1 MKIPAILL
9 VLGLS
14 AQGTAPSLAQSPQS
28 NPKAIKPEKV
38 TQPPAPAPSG
48 LTCIITHRGDGKRAQ
63 AGDTVLVHYTG
74 LLTNGTIFDS
84 SRERKE
90 PIAFPLGKGAVIKGW
105 DEGIAQLG
113 IGDQALLIIPPHLG
127 YAAKGAGSVIPP
139 NATLIFVVELVDIKG
154 PALSSVLLQTY
165 QEKGFAALL
174 AQYREL
180 KTTGMGDYYTSE
192 SDTNNLGYK
201 LLGLEKINEAIA
213 IFEWNVEAFPASGNA
228 YDSLAEANL
237 KAGNLALAIQQY
249 ERSLQLDPK
258 NGNAAEMLK
267 KLKQQ

>member
-14 AQGTAPSLAQSPQS
+14 AHGAAPGLAQSPQS
-28 NPKAIKPEKV
+28 KPDVKQTENG
-38 TQPPAPAPSG
+38 TQPPTPAPSG
-48 LTCIITHRGDGKRAQ
+48 LTCIITHNGEGKRAK

-74 LLTNGTIFDS
+74 LLTNGTVFDS

-105 DEGIAQLG
+105 DEGIAQMG

-154 PALSSVLLQTY
+154 PALSGVLLQSY
-165 QEKGFAALL
+165 QEKGIGALL
-174 AQYREL
+174 AHYREL
-180 KTTGMGDYYTSE
+180 KTTGMGGYYTSE
-192 SDTNNLGYK
+192 SDTNYLGYK
-201 LLGLEKINEAIA
+201 LLGLGKVKEAIA
-213 IFEWNVEAFPASGNA
+213 IFELNVEAFPASGNA

-237 KAGNLALAIQQY
+237 KADNLALAIRQY

-258 NGNAAEMLK
+258 NGHAVEMLK
-267 KLKQQ
+267 KLKGQ

>member
-1 MKIPAILL
+1 MKIPAILF
-9 VLGLS
+9 VLGLF
-14 AQGTAPSLAQSPQS
+14 AQGTTPGLAQASKS
-28 NPKAIKPEKV
+28 KPKVKKTEKV
-38 TQPPAPAPSG
+38 TQAPEPAPSG

-74 LLTNGTIFDS
+74 LLTNGRTFDS

-90 PIAFPLGKGAVIKGW
+90 PIAFPLGRGAVIKGW

-127 YAAKGAGSVIPP
+127 YGAKGAGSVIPP

-154 PALSSVLLQTY
+154 PALSGVLLQTY
-165 QEKGFAALL
+165 QEKGIGALL

-180 KTTGMGDYYTSE
+180 KSTGMGGYYTCE

-201 LLGLEKINEAIA
+201 FLGLGKFKEAIA
-213 IFEWNVEAFPASGNA
+213 IFELNAADYPTSGNA

-237 KAGNLALAIQQY
+237 KAGNQALAIQQY

-258 NGNAAEMLK
+258 IGNALEMLK
-267 KLKQQ
+267 KLKGQ

>member
-1 MKIPAILL
+1 LKIPAILL
-9 VLGLS
+9 VLGVS
-14 AQGTAPSLAQSPQS
+14 AHITALGLAQSPQS
-28 NPKAIKPEKV
+28 KPKVKRIEKV
-38 TQPPAPAPSG
+38 TQAPAPVPSG
-48 LTCIITHRGDGKRAQ
+48 LTCIITHHGEGKRPQ

-74 LLTNGTIFDS
+74 LLANGTAFDS

-127 YAAKGAGSVIPP
+127 YGAKGAGSVIPP

-154 PALSSVLLQTY
+154 PALSGVLLKTY
-165 QEKGFAALL
+165 QEKGFGALL
-174 AQYREL
+174 AHYREL
-180 KTTGMGDYYTSE
+180 KDTGMGGYYTSE

-201 LLGLEKINEAIA
+201 LLGLDKVKEAIA
-213 IFEWNVEAFPASGNA
+213 IFELNVADYPSSGNA
-228 YDSLAEANL
+228 YDSLAEANM
-237 KAGNLALAIQQY
+237 KSGNLALAIQQY

-258 NGNAAEMLK
+258 NGNSLEMLK
-267 KLKQQ
+267 KLKGQ